1 VRCRGASFLAV
12 GGPPAHPI
20 TLAAG
25 VNIERRNMAD
35 GWILKGI
42 QDLVDKIKLIE
53 SEKREAVARV
63 QELEREKG
71 QAAATI
77 EALERAEKQTA
88 DAIEAFE
95 REEKQAA
102 VTIQELEREKKQA
115 AVTIQ
120 GLERQVGELGAL
132 IALASEKVAEAL
144 KETATDDISQLGAVS
159 VPVESKGLGELVD
172 PSPSQPEDLN
182 QRFPR
187 VFDPTEYSTR

>member
-1 VRCRGASFLAV
+1 
-12 GGPPAHPI
+12 
-20 TLAAG
+20 
-25 VNIERRNMAD
+25 MAD
-35 GWILKGI
+35 GWLLKGI
-42 QDLVDKIKLIE
+42 QDLVDKIKLLE
-53 SEKREAVARV
+53 GEKREAIARV

-77 EALERAEKQTA
+77 EALERAEKQAAIT
-88 DAIEAFE
+88 IEAFE
-95 REEKQAA
+95 HEERQAA

-120 GLERQVGELGAL
+120 GLERQVGELGTL

-144 KETATDDISQLGAVS
+144 KETTTDDISQPRAVNP
-159 VPVESKGLGELVD
+159 PVESKGLEELVES
-172 PSPSQPEDLN
+172 SPSQPKDLN